1 MKQCPNG
8 HNVGDNV
15 KFCPECGK
23 SIDEAQSNE
32 PSVFDEASTKSGF
45 KRYLPYIIGAII
57 LLCAI
62 GYFAISKGGGGLLS
76 QTVSADSLAASNG
89 DSNFIIADFDEKK
102 VYSGEY
108 VFDAVLTDAAS
119 EKNETTFTIKIEGNN
134 VSIPLDDNKVM
145 EGYIYKE
152 DLGIDALYDYGDDL
166 HYVSMSLKP
175 KDKEGKEW
183 VGEYRTNS
191 LYCDVVL
198 KLKEC
203 KNRGEVVKVT
213 ESRTEEESMSV
224 EDENLPQTKFYE
236 LAQSG
241 NFVWECKN
249 ALIDFWGGTRER
261 ITMYFYPSDKNSG
274 RVSTIVAGESE
285 STFAAA
291 LSGTTVY
298 SISDNRISFSYS
310 NKLNGMFKSDAN
322 EVFVFNFNGIIEKS
336 GGAIML
342 VGKTSYRQSDDEN
355 SVFRIANKT
364 ETDPLN

>member
-8 HNVGDNV
+8 HEVGDNV

-57 LLCAI
+57 LLCVI

-89 DSNFIIADFDEKK
+89 DSNCIIADFDEKK

-119 EKNETTFTIKIEGNN
+119 EKNETTFTIKIDGNN

-191 LYCDVVL
+191 LYCDIVL

-203 KNRGEVVKVT
+203 KKRGDAVKVT

-224 EDENLPQTKFYE
+224 EDDNQPQDKFTRI
-236 LAQSG
+236 AQNG
-241 NFVWECKN
+241 NVAWVIRSTGQMAF
-249 ALIDFWGGTRER
+249 
-261 ITMYFYPSDKNSG
+261 FYPKDNSYGQVDFLIFNGSDIIMSSG
-274 RVSTIVAGESE
+274 STSY
-285 STFAAA
+285 T
-291 LSGTTVY
+291 
-298 SISDNRISFSYS
+298 ISNNHISFSY
-310 NKLNGMFKSDAN
+310 NTD
-322 EVFVFNFNGIIEKS
+322 VW
-336 GGAIML
+336 
-342 VGKTSYRQSDDEN
+342 GKTFYMSFAGNIEN
-355 SVFRIANKT
+355 DGDKVKIVGQYSASNTNIQEVTFDQVRPNVR
-364 ETDPLN
+364 DPFKE